1 MIRPGYA
8 IEYDY
13 FPTRQLKIT
22 LETKIFSGLFF
33 AGQVNG
39 TSGYEEAAAQGL
51 IAGINASRLANKQKP
66 FIITRSRGYI
76 GVLIDDL
83 ITKTID
89 EPYRMFTSSAEF
101 RLSLRP
107 DNAPL
112 RLTDSGYQIGLVD
125 NKHYKKYLCF
135 KRGVEQIKKNLMLS
149 RVALKKHGA
158 KETAGVVL
166 RRPNVSIKDL
176 FKHIPSLA
184 SFPLEELFT
193 AETDI
198 KYDGYVSRETALVNS
213 FLKAEQ
219 TKIPND
225 FYYPGVRGLSSEA
238 TEKLVLVRPE
248 TLGQANRVA
257 GVRQSDVFLLGMHLK
272 KGS

>member
-1 MIRPGYA
+1 MRFADRDRHQLFLEPEWKDSEQIYINGFSTCMPKNVQLNALQTIKGLEGCKMIRPGYA

-198 KYDGYVSRETALVNS
+198 KYDGYVSL
-213 FLKAEQ
+213 
-219 TKIPND
+219 
-225 FYYPGVRGLSSEA
+225 
-238 TEKLVLVRPE
+238 E
-248 TLGQANRVA
+248 TLRTL
-257 GVRQSDVFLLGMHLK
+257 F
-272 KGS
+272 